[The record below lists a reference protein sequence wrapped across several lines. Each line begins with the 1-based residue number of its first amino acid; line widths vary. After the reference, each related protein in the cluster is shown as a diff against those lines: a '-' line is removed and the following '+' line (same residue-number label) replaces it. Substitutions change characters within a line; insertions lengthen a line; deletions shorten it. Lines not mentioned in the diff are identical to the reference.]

1 MQTISEEIIER
12 TWRKLA
18 AMPSD
23 DMPKLLEKM
32 EKEQPEIMA
41 FLMAVDHDV
50 LNRDER
56 ELLFYLGMVV
66 WQMMREGTPWPKR
79 VGARRL
85 DELIRQTE
93 KIVESF
99 MNESAGDF
107 MAVMARMFKDH
118 HQINVLRYIVEALFD
133 IEDDAEYTEAR
144 EEMKGVVFK
153 NLKIVLEALDQ

>member
-1 MQTISEEIIER
+1 MQTISEEIVER

-18 AMPSD
+18 AMPSG

-32 EKEQPEIMA
+32 EREQPEIMA
-41 FLMAVDHDV
+41 FLMAIDHDV
-50 LNRDER
+50 LNQDER

-66 WQMMREGTPWPKR
+66 WQMMREGTPRPKR
-79 VGARRL
+79 VSAERL
-85 DELIRQTE
+85 DELVVSTA

-99 MNESAGDF
+99 MTESPGDF

-118 HQINVLRYIVEALFD
+118 HQINVLRYIVEALF
-133 IEDDAEYTEAR
+133 ELEADAERTEAR

>member
-1 MQTISEEIIER
+1 MQTISEEIVER
-12 TWRKLA
+12 TWRKMA
-18 AMPSD
+18 AMPSQ

-41 FLMAVDHDV
+41 FLMAIDHDM
-50 LNRDER
+50 LNQDER

-66 WQMMREGTPWPKR
+66 WQIMREGTPRPKR
-79 VGARRL
+79 VSAQRL
-85 DELIRQTE
+85 DELVVSTA

-99 MNESAGDF
+99 MTESPGDF

-118 HQINVLRYIVEALFD
+118 HQINVLRYIVEALF
-133 IEDDAEYTEAR
+133 ELEADAERTEAR

>member
-1 MQTISEEIIER
+1 MQPISEEIVER
-12 TWRKLA
+12 TWKKLA

-23 DMPKLLEKM
+23 DIPKLLEKM

-41 FLMAVDHDV
+41 FLMAIDHDV
-50 LNRDER
+50 LNQDER

-66 WQMMREGTPWPKR
+66 WQMMREGTPRPKR
-79 VGARRL
+79 VSAERL
-85 DELIRQTE
+85 DELVVSTA

-99 MNESAGDF
+99 MTESAGDF

-118 HQINVLRYIVEALFD
+118 HQINVLRYIVEALF
-133 IEDDAEYTEAR
+133 ELEADAEHTAAR

>member
-12 TWRKLA
+12 TAGKLA
-18 AMPSD
+18 AMSIN

-41 FLMAVDHDV
+41 FLMAIDHDV
-50 LNRDER
+50 LNQDER

-66 WQMMREGTPWPKR
+66 WQMMREGTPRPKR
-79 VGARRL
+79 VSAERL
-85 DELIRQTE
+85 DELVVSTA

-99 MNESAGDF
+99 MNESPGDF

-118 HQINVLRYIVEALFD
+118 HQINVLRYIVEALFELEAD
-133 IEDDAEYTEAR
+133 GEHTEAR

>member
-12 TWRKLA
+12 TARKLA
-18 AMPSD
+18 AMSIG

-41 FLMAVDHDV
+41 FLMAIDHDV
-50 LNRDER
+50 LNQDER

-66 WQMMREGTPWPKR
+66 WQMMREGTPRPKR
-79 VGARRL
+79 VSAERL
-85 DELIRQTE
+85 DELVVSTA

-99 MNESAGDF
+99 MTESPGDF

-118 HQINVLRYIVEALFD
+118 HQINVLRYIVEALF
-133 IEDDAEYTEAR
+133 ELEADAEHTEAR

-153 NLKIVLEALDQ
+153 NLKIVMEALDQ